1 MVGIHRIGCI
11 RVLAIIGF
19 KGKSGLA
26 DARLVDEVCREA
38 FAQENILEPLAAVRR
53 RFPRAF
59 RLCAAMFKNQRIF
72 FRMHWF
78 LIEGIGMVAIS
89 RLARRLQK
97 RLARERA
104 ALFLRVAAHGK
115 APLLCYDE
123 RRILLG
129 LQLRGDFCRCSRVR
143 RCGVSLRRE
152 SQKTERQGQSRE
164 QFFQILSFHDD
175 NPFSLT
181 ITYNIQR
188 MMEISLDKTV
198 TRPGR

>member
-1 MVGIHRIGCI
+1 MRDENRRARLFKQGCESVRAHIIIELARVRRPGALELIDGLFCIGEGRALKYRRLAVFIRANAAEHEHRMVGIHRIGCI

-89 RLARRLQK
+89 RLARRL
-97 RLARERA
+97 
-104 ALFLRVAAHGK
+104 
-115 APLLCYDE
+115 
-123 RRILLG
+123 
-129 LQLRGDFCRCSRVR
+129 
-143 RCGVSLRRE
+143 
-152 SQKTERQGQSRE
+152 
-164 QFFQILSFHDD
+164 
-175 NPFSLT
+175 
-181 ITYNIQR
+181 
-188 MMEISLDKTV
+188 
-198 TRPGR
+198 